1 MNRSRVLAC
10 VTGFAVSLALWMPG
24 GLAADGVA
32 RQSIGPW
39 DNDFRLQPVEHRPAL
54 EVRYTDGE
62 REAFEIL
69 AQEYHLV
76 GQLRRPHF
84 LRDAQSNELWL
95 KLSMT
100 DGAGEISASEFSAS
114 RSRIN
119 LYRRGPYFC
128 EVHWLDITLAGESGE
143 TMPLKG
149 DLGLYCYPHKLL
161 ASITWHATEA
171 LDPQVLAVGGKVEHE
186 FTTQPF
192 VVGEP
197 QTYSFAIF
205 GEEPPLPELSLQTVR
220 AEKPLEYDP
229 VRGCYTIGSHNP
241 GGFQE
246 HFYHHPNHYETVQ
259 MRISNDG
266 RQRVIYVCHKT
277 VSGSRGQVE
286 GGILLDAEGYP
297 LPITVQISKN
307 FSGEKEEKF
316 YNPRDTAFSETYF
329 PLVLAPGESCT
340 VSSLHLYQ
348 NWGRNMVKQFSSLG
362 AWMDYFHSSTGVT
375 ETTCYVPF
383 KYAGL
388 KGIDIAD
395 FRAMSQAAFWG
406 GQPQHDNIAGHSFL
420 SYRDQSGWRYMAYRG
435 TTYSSTGP
443 NWMDI
448 HMDHLSSDGR
458 IRGSVRTFELP
469 QKDELRNFIH
479 VRYEVLQPITI
490 ERARENFRLLTV
502 ATWVQRLRYTHFAAS
517 GTRAV
522 ELSFDRDHF
531 GILGHPLPS
540 RPCFAALYGE
550 SKGSNAILLRSWSA
564 PFEPAASVL
573 CQEKGDT
580 RLMLVPDADRLAL
593 EPGDVIEF
601 EAAFLPYGEV
611 NGAQTPKREVAA
623 YGRQAPRVTQ
633 VLRGEKVGDFPTF
646 IRAGDDLAEFVVRG
660 GRDLIPVIVTGLT
673 DYRESRLWQKSQD
686 GWRVLSHARAGR
698 DDGIQVFCTA
708 NGKFGAVFLVASDN
722 TPQHLQVTLGH
733 NADMPARITVRPQE
747 GRENVGE
754 SAALIR
760 APWMQAPMRL
770 SFPAS
775 VKIGEDTLPGRSIA
789 PAWQQDADGSLWFE
803 RNAGGQLIGGRLS
816 PNEEDVDLEFWSA
829 NRRREELSFAP
840 VFRPALEGTE
850 FADGRTWIRKDG
862 NWQPADDA
870 GGNQFVDDCDR
881 VAVMSADGK
890 HLFCLVW
897 PAPVRLAADSS
908 APGVHLD
915 PVLSSCPPGKRIHV
929 RGKLYIMRGTL
940 EELDARARREVLR

>member
-1 MNRSRVLAC
+1 
-10 VTGFAVSLALWMPG
+10 MPAN
-24 GLAADGVA
+24 LAADSAGGG
-32 RQSIGPW
+32 RIGPW
-39 DNDFRLQPVEHRPAL
+39 GNDFRLQPIEHRPVL
-54 EVRYTDGE
+54 EVRYTDSE

-69 AQEYHLV
+69 AQEYHIV

-84 LRDAQSNELWL
+84 LRDARSNELWL

-100 DGAGEISASEFSAS
+100 NRAGEVYAGEFSAS

-143 TMPLKG
+143 AMPLKG
-149 DLGLYCYPHKLL
+149 DLALYCYPHKLL

-171 LDPQVLAVGGKVEHE
+171 LDGQVLAVGGKVEHE

-205 GEEPPLPELSLQTVR
+205 GEEPPLPESALKTITGETAL
-220 AEKPLEYDP
+220 KYDP

-241 GGFQE
+241 GAFQG

-259 MRISNDG
+259 LQIDNDD
-266 RQRVIYVCHKT
+266 RDRVIYICHKT

-286 GGILLDAEGYP
+286 GGVLLDAGGHP
-297 LPITVQISKN
+297 LPVTVQISKN

-316 YNPRDTAFSETYF
+316 YNPQDTAFSETYF

-348 NWGRNMVKQFSSLG
+348 NWGRHMVKQFSSLG

-395 FRAMSQAAFWG
+395 FRAMSQPSFWG

-420 SYRDQSGWRYMAYRG
+420 SYRDQSEWRYMAYRG

-479 VRYEVLQPITI
+479 VRYEVLQPITV

-502 ATWVQRLRYTHFAAS
+502 ATWVQRLRYKHFAAS

-522 ELSFDRDHF
+522 ELSFDKDHF

-573 CQEKGDT
+573 CQKSGDT
-580 RLMLVPDADRLAL
+580 RLMLVPDSDRLAL

-601 EAAFLPYGEV
+601 EAVFLPYGEV
-611 NGAQTPKREVAA
+611 NGAQTPKREVTA

-633 VLRGEKVGDFPTF
+633 VLHGEKVGDFPTV
-646 IRAGDDLAEFVVRG
+646 IRAHNDLAEFVVQG
-660 GRDLIPVIVTGLT
+660 GQDLVPVIVTGLT
-673 DYRESRLWQKSQD
+673 DYREPRLWQKRPN
-686 GWRVLSHARAGR
+686 GWRALSHASAGQK
-698 DDGIQVFCTA
+698 DGVEVFCTA
-708 NGKFGAVFLVASDN
+708 DRQFGVVFLVASDD
-722 TPQHLQVTLGH
+722 TPQHLRVMLGQ
-733 NADMPARITVRPQE
+733 DEDVPARITVRPHRVRQ
-747 GRENVGE
+747 NPGE
-754 SAALIR
+754 SAALIK
-760 APWMQAPMRL
+760 APWMQAPVRL
-770 SFPAS
+770 RFPAS
-775 VKIGEDTLPGRSIA
+775 IGIGQDTLTGESVA
-789 PAWQQDADGSLWFE
+789 PAWKQDADGSLWFE
-803 RNAGGQLIGGRLS
+803 QSAGGQLIGGRLS
-816 PNEEDVDLEFWSA
+816 PNEEDVDLEFWLE
-829 NRRREELSFAP
+829 NRRRRELSFAAT
-840 VFRPALEGTE
+840 FRPALEGTE
-850 FADGRTWIRKDG
+850 FADGRTWICKQGD
-862 NWQPADDA
+862 WQPVSDM
-870 GGNQFVDDCDR
+870 GGNQPAEDCDR
-881 VAVMSADGK
+881 VAIVSADGQR
-890 HLFCLVW
+890 LFCLAW
-897 PAPVRLAADSS
+897 PAPVRPAVDSS
-908 APGVHLD
+908 APGVFLD
-915 PVLSSCPPGKRIHV
+915 PVLPSCPPGKRVHV
-929 RGKLYIMRGTL
+929 RGKLYLMRGTL
-940 EELDARARREVLR
+940 EELDARVRREVLR